1 MAAACCADDKTDDA
15 THSATH
21 GAARVIAMVFT
32 GGTISMRVD
41 TEAGGAVPA
50 LDARDIIAAARG
62 IHDVAELRIED
73 WGRFPGPH
81 MDADRMWALRARL
94 LELVKEPG
102 IDGVVVTHGTDTIEE
117 TAYLVARSIA
127 SAKPIVFTGAMRNLS
142 ELGWDGPSNL
152 VDAVRVASHHDARG
166 YGVLLVMNG
175 RAYSALDVTKAHT
188 HVLDAFESP
197 GLGPVA
203 EVDDEAVIFRRALSL
218 QRSVLSPDTLATP
231 VDIIGAWAGADARL
245 LDAVLPTA
253 RGIVISALGRGNVP
267 PLMADA
273 LARWRDAGKPVVITS
288 RTGRGRV
295 GQTYG
300 YPGGGRRLGELGT
313 IFAGSQRPTQ
323 ARIDLMLAL
332 GSNLS
337 GDALRAVFG
346 GS

>member
-1 MAAACCADDKTDDA
+1 M
-15 THSATH
+15 
-21 GAARVIAMVFT
+21 IAMVFT

-41 TEAGGAVPA
+41 AVAGGAVPA
-50 LDARDIIAAARG
+50 LEGRDILDSARG
-62 IHDVAELRIED
+62 IHDVAQLRVED

-81 MDADRMWALRARL
+81 MDVERMWALRARL
-94 LELVKEPG
+94 LELVDEDG
-102 IDGVVVTHGTDTIEE
+102 VDGVVVTHGTDTIEE
-117 TAYLVARSIA
+117 TAYLIARSVRTD
-127 SAKPIVFTGAMRNLS
+127 KPIVFTGAMRNLS
-142 ELGWDGPSNL
+142 ELGWDGPANL
-152 VDAVRVASHHDARG
+152 VDAVRVASHGDARS

-197 GLGPVA
+197 GLGPVI
-203 EVDDEAVIFRRALSL
+203 EVDDEAVIVRRALSV
-218 QRSVLSPDTLATP
+218 QREILAPESLATP

-245 LDAVLPTA
+245 LDAVLPSA
-253 RGIVISALGRGNVP
+253 RGVVISALGRGNVP
-267 PLMADA
+267 PAMADA
-273 LARWRDAGKPVVITS
+273 LGRWRDADKPVVITS

-332 GSNLS
+332 GAGLR
-337 GDALRAVFG
+337 GEALHAVFG

>member
-1 MAAACCADDKTDDA
+1 M
-15 THSATH
+15 
-21 GAARVIAMVFT
+21 IAMVFT

-41 TEAGGAVPA
+41 AVAGGAVPA
-50 LDARDIIAAARG
+50 LDARDILAAARG
-62 IHDVAELRIED
+62 IEDVAELRVED

-81 MDADRMWALRARL
+81 MDVERMWALRARL
-94 LELVKEPG
+94 IELVAE
-102 IDGVVVTHGTDTIEE
+102 DGVEGIVITHGTDTVEE
-117 TAYLVARSIA
+117 TAYLIARSVLT
-127 SAKPIVFTGAMRNLS
+127 SKPIVFTGAMRNLS

-152 VDAVRVASHHDARG
+152 VDAVRVAAHPEARA

-203 EVDDEAVIFRRALSL
+203 EVDDEAVIFRRALSV
-218 QRSVLSPDTLATP
+218 QRAVLSPESLATP
-231 VDIIGAWAGADARL
+231 VDIVGAWAGADARL
-245 LDAVLPTA
+245 LDALLPTA
-253 RGIVISALGRGNVP
+253 RGLVVSALGRGNVP

-300 YPGGGRRLGELGT
+300 YPGGGRRLGEQGA
-313 IFAGSQRPTQ
+313 IFAGSQRPVQ

-332 GSNLS
+332 GAALE
-337 GDALRAVFG
+337 GDALAAVFAG
-346 GS
+346 T